1 MFVASCHN
9 SGCCRDGRFL
19 QGDELVNVN
28 GSSLRGVSMEEARGL
43 LRACAGDVDIILARE
58 ASAQAQ
64 SAQSAAP
71 VERRRRRRLPTI
83 ERPKSAPISGM
94 VDFRSDS
101 DESRGCEE

>member
-58 ASAQAQ
+58 SCRRGGVNIAVQQFHWDTSGPGSRSALQ
-64 SAQSAAP
+64 
-71 VERRRRRRLPTI
+71 
-83 ERPKSAPISGM
+83 
-94 VDFRSDS
+94 
-101 DESRGCEE
+101 